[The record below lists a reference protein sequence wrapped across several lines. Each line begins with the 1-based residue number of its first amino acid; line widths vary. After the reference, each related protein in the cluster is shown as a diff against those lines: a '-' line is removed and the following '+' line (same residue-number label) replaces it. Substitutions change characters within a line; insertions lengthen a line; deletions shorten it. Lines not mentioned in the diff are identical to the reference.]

1 MRKKIKRKP
10 KSEEAIQKIR
20 EAQLA
25 RWGKIKQQKLAK
37 IEKEEELK
45 QFNPNKDIRQQLADW
60 LGL

>member
-1 MRKKIKRKP
+1 MRKKSKRKP

-25 RWGKIKQQKLAK
+25 RWGKIKKEKLAK
-37 IEKEEELK
+37 TAKEKELK
-45 QFNPNKDIRQQLADW
+45 HINPNKDIRQQLADW